1 MKSKVTSPPCSPHES
16 RPAPGDGG
24 VDIGG
29 WVVDQ
34 GGNHLGVAFA
44 GCHHQGGRGGHQAG
58 PFLNRVQRFKDNI
71 GTSLFGSAPEA
82 RSSLVVSALPQFA
95 ASQRSQLSWDESK
108 VELMLYL
115 MSGLLLENSWGRGG
129 KSRQVV
135 GEPDSCVV
143 DQRDGERS
151 PCSQHQQTLR

>member
-1 MKSKVTSPPCSPHES
+1 M
-16 RPAPGDGG
+16 
-24 VDIGG
+24 
-29 WVVDQ
+29 VDQ

-44 GCHHQGGRGGHQAG
+44 GGHHQGGRGGHQAG
-58 PFLNRVQRFKDNI
+58 PFLNRVQRFKDNNI

-115 MSGLLLENSWGRGG
+115 MSGLLPENSWGRGG
-129 KSRQVV
+129 KSRQEVE
-135 GEPDSCVV
+135 EPDSCVV

>member
-1 MKSKVTSPPCSPHES
+1 MPSPPCSPHES
-16 RPAPGDGG
+16 CPAPRDGG

-29 WVVDQ
+29 GVVDQ

-44 GCHHQGGRGGHQAG
+44 GGHHQGGRGGHQAG

-129 KSRQVV
+129 EKGLWSV
-135 GEPDSCVV
+135 SCLPPIGSFPGQSLNPIGQ
-143 DQRDGERS
+143 DCTGHC
-151 PCSQHQQTLR
+151 PGL